1 MRKLIK
7 TALLTS
13 TTLIAFE
20 SGKPGWKM
28 DGDKIAVDG
37 SGNPIYINANGD
49 EGAIKGDTI
58 ASLNNEAKTHRT
70 AKEAAEAELAKFR
83 DDKGKL
89 IDPTVAKKAIDTVAN
104 IDAKKLID
112 AGEVDKVREQMRGEF
127 TAQLQEKDKVI
138 ESLNGDV
145 TGLRVDKV
153 FSTSDFLRDG
163 LAVPRDMFEATF
175 GKNVKIGNDGQP
187 EFYGRD
193 GNRIMSKQEVGQYA
207 KGDEALR
214 LMVEQHPQ
222 KDVII
227 KAQQEGGSG
236 NGGGGGGRGQG
247 RTMRRSEFEGL
258 DPNAQAAAGAAM
270 GKGELQ
276 IVD

>member
-1 MRKLIK
+1 MRKSLK

-13 TTLIAFE
+13 TTPIAFE

-37 SGNPIYINANGD
+37 SGNPIYINAAG
-49 EGAIKGDTI
+49 EEKAVQGDTI
-58 ASLNNEAKTHRT
+58 ANLNSEAKGHRT
-70 AKEAAEAELAKFR
+70 AKENAEAELAKYK
-83 DDKGKL
+83 DANGKL
-89 IDPTVAKKAIDTVAN
+89 IDPTIAKKAIETVGN

-112 AGEVDKVREQMRGEF
+112 SGEVEKVRETMRAEF
-127 TAQLQEKDKVI
+127 AGQIDEYKKTIDNL
-138 ESLNGDV
+138 SGDV
-145 TGLRVDKV
+145 TNLRVDKV
-153 FSTSDFLRDG
+153 FSSSDFLRDG

-175 GKNVKIGNDGQP
+175 GKNVKIGTDGKP

-193 GNRIMSKQEVGQYA
+193 GNRIMSKQNVGEYA
-207 KGDEALR
+207 SGDEALK

-222 KDVII
+222 KDVIL

-236 NGGGGGGRGQG
+236 NGGGGGARGQG
-247 RTMRRSEFEGL
+247 RVMKRSDFDAL
-258 DPNAQAAAGAAM
+258 DPGAKAQAAQAM
-270 GKGELQ
+270 GKNELQ